1 MNTYYKD
8 QLSKVNCSPSDEF
21 AAQIKITSNGKET
34 NWISL
39 YDESATALVE
49 WTKENYNITESNE
62 RLVNIIA
69 GLESLVLAVSKS
81 TDNELITSEELKE
94 AIILLIDNGI
104 TL

>member
-8 QLSKVNCSPSDEF
+8 QLSKIKGNDLGYP
-21 AAQIKITSNGKET
+21 AQVKIIKNDKSTH
-34 NWISL
+34 WLSL
-39 YDESATALVE
+39 NDESATALVE